1 MSCRRDCRRFRGR
14 IIPIIYSKDV
24 IEKGLSKTLKWLTR
38 TTETNHNK
46 GFQTLMTKAT
56 GNTEVSG
63 HCLRH
68 TFTANCKVSRAS
80 MFSAVGI
87 ARWSGSG
94 VGLRN
99 ELLSYGFKGLSSSEV
114 VKGFRDTSLLIH
126 RHLLGD

>member
-46 GFQTLMTKAT
+46 RIQTLMTKAT
-56 GNTEVSG
+56 GNTKVSG
-63 HCLRH
+63 HYLRH

-80 MFSAVGI
+80 MSSAVGI